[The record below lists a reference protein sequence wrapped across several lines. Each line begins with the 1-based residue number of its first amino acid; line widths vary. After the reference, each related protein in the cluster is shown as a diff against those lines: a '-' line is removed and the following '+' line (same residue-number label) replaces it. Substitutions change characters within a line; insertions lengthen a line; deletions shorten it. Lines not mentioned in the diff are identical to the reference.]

1 MEREKERETAYA
13 RAIEQQEAV
22 IAKLQKLL
30 EESVES
36 QAKAREYQ
44 ANIEGLDKQIG
55 KIKGD
60 IALVQPD
67 EEDLQDEKWGESK
80 FIQNEVLRLQ
90 RQNEQNMLRN
100 AQMRRDLAE
109 KRHMKKEIE
118 DWLEEKV
125 TTEFQLDTG
134 RARLRAVTDEM
145 SSNQRAFNQEK
156 T

>member
-44 ANIEGLDKQIG
+44 VNIEGLDKQIG

-80 FIQNEVLRLQ
+80 FI
-90 RQNEQNMLRN
+90 
-100 AQMRRDLAE
+100 
-109 KRHMKKEIE
+109 
-118 DWLEEKV
+118 
-125 TTEFQLDTG
+125 
-134 RARLRAVTDEM
+134 
-145 SSNQRAFNQEK
+145 
-156 T
+156 